1 MTCNEAIVPVNEHK
15 QDLLLPPAER
25 EFDASR
31 DSLLKPPDW
40 RYQEALSYLR
50 NNRDG
55 EPSQIPTDPVVQ
67 YTIRGLRCLRINTN
81 KQAPSLNN
89 ACRHGLTALMRKSM
103 PALYEALVYGLYR
116 RRSAVA
122 SMLDACLIKG
132 WDHTDARKAGCPVSR
147 DVYALYAKIF
157 FDLTG
162 IRAVHCWIHDFLF
175 EPERGSSSKALLRA
189 RLLAYYGSGSI
200 GVSGGVTGLL
210 SDAEAA
216 LMRAIMSNERQKKLF
231 DYVVSKTA
239 LPADVYATM
248 MEAALKEVS
257 GHEFQ
262 ERMRER
268 EESGTESLEELASHM
283 EEGIRAFTKS
293 DVAADATGLDFVNQY
308 TKSLARSDQ
317 NGEENVQ

>member
-1 MTCNEAIVPVNEHK
+1 MTYSAAVVPASPQEG
-15 QDLLLPPAER
+15 LLQPPAER

-50 NNRDG
+50 STRDG
-55 EPSQIPTDPVVQ
+55 EPAQIPTDSVVQ

-81 KQAPSLNN
+81 RCLKPFDATG
-89 ACRHGLTALMRKSM
+89 RRGLSTLMRRSM
-103 PALYEALVYGLYR
+103 PALYETLVYGLYR
-116 RRSAVA
+116 RKSAVA

-132 WDHTDARKAGCPVSR
+132 WTHAEARKAGCPVGR
-147 DVYALYAKIF
+147 DVYVLYSKIF

-175 EPERGSSSKALLRA
+175 EPERASASTALLRA
-189 RLLAYYGSGSI
+189 RLLAYYGSGSA
-200 GVSGGVTGLL
+200 GVFSGVVGML
-210 SDAEAA
+210 SGAEAA
-216 LMRAIMSNERQKKLF
+216 LMRSIMSNERQKKLF

-239 LPADVYATM
+239 LPADVYAAM

-257 GHEFQ
+257 GREFQ
-262 ERMRER
+262 ERMRDR
-268 EESGTESLEELASHM
+268 EETGTESLEELASHM
-283 EEGIRAFTKS
+283 EEGIRAFTKA
-293 DVAADATGLDFVNQY
+293 DMGADATGLDFVNQY
-308 TKSLARSDQ
+308 TKSLARSDK

>member
-1 MTCNEAIVPVNEHK
+1 MTCSEAIVPANAQ

-25 EFDASR
+25 EFEASR

-50 NNRDG
+50 STRDG
-55 EPSQIPTDPVVQ
+55 EPAQIPTDPVVQ
-67 YTIRGLRCLRINTN
+67 YAIRGMRCLR
-81 KQAPSLNN
+81 LNAN
-89 ACRHGLTALMRKSM
+89 NCPATFVTCRHGLSTLMRKSM
-103 PALYEALVYGLYR
+103 PALYETLVYGLYR
-116 RRSAVA
+116 RKSAVA

-132 WDHTDARKAGCPVSR
+132 WCYDDARKAGCPVSR
-147 DVYALYAKIF
+147 DVYVLYSKLF

-175 EPERGSSSKALLRA
+175 EPERSSTSKALLRA

-262 ERMRER
+262 ERMRDR
-268 EESGTESLEELASHM
+268 EETGTESLEELASHM
-283 EEGIRAFTKS
+283 EEGIRAFTK
-293 DVAADATGLDFVNQY
+293 ADMGADSTGLDFVNQY
-308 TKSLARSDQ
+308 TKSLARSDH